1 MAPQLWPLGVHK
13 HLMGDKCQRGLRG
26 GPEVGCALGTPGNAF
41 LAGAQ
46 GTRELQWLQAG
57 RQPPRPHIATGRG
70 LTWTI
75 SPHFTERP
83 PSLLTS
89 TFRHSYLDTRLF
101 CKSFLS
107 GFDCLERKTG
117 FCFFAVGLWQ
127 CRAQAFPKRER
138 EREDWGQASTPDTG
152 LAPWRGGLIL
162 PAVHFQAFCKL
173 ES

>member
-83 PSLLTS
+83 PSLRRPHSGTATLTRDC
-89 TFRHSYLDTRLF
+89 FANHF
-101 CKSFLS
+101 FL
-107 GFDCLERKTG
+107 
-117 FCFFAVGLWQ
+117 
-127 CRAQAFPKRER
+127 
-138 EREDWGQASTPDTG
+138 
-152 LAPWRGGLIL
+152 GLI
-162 PAVHFQAFCKL
+162 VWKGKL
-173 ES
+173 ASASLQWGFGNVGHRPFPRGREKGRTGVRPPHQTQV